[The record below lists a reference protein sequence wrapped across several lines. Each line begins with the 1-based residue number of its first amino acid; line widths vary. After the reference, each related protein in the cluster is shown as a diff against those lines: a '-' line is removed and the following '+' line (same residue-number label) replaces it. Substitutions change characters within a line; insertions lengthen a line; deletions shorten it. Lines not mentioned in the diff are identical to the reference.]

1 MLSRRQRQAL
11 LAVAVLAILVATLRP
26 GGTELPRGWSFDI
39 ASGESALA
47 ETIQNLLLFIPLGMS
62 LVWVGVSPLR
72 AIAIGAGL
80 SLSVEFL
87 QQWIPGRD
95 PSTGDIICNT
105 ISTAIGVGLVR
116 YAPRWLFVPP
126 RRSAWHAVVTASL
139 AIVVWLGTGVLLRPF
154 FPPPPY
160 HDVWTPDFNY
170 WGQYRGKVLSASL
183 GPFPLSQGAI
193 DLPFLLLAAQPLQIR
208 AVAASKPPGRPS
220 PLVSLLDERDTKV
233 MTLFVDGRA
242 LAVRY
247 HMRAELLTLEQT
259 DLRWRGALENIAPR
273 DTFTVQA
280 WRGEHGVCLNVNSE
294 RRCGFG
300 YTAGDGW
307 KLIFYPERFPDWLM
321 GVVNL
326 LWIAGWML
334 GVGYW
339 GGRAGKTPLVYV
351 AAGLSVAGLLLV
363 PPLAGL
369 KLTPPLEWLGA
380 LGGLTAGWLVADRV
394 RSTPAHKFRN
404 PHSAFRI

>member
-1 MLSRRQRQAL
+1 LSLAQRRAL
-11 LAVAVLAILVATLRP
+11 VAAAVLAILVATLRS

-47 ETIQNLLLFIPLGMS
+47 EAIQNLLLFIPLGMS
-62 LVWVGVSPLR
+62 LVWVGVRPLR
-72 AIAIGAGL
+72 AIAIGAAL

-95 PSTGDIICNT
+95 PSAGDVLTNT
-105 ISTAIGVGLVR
+105 ISTAIGVALVR
-116 YAPRWLFVPP
+116 CAPQWLFVPP

-139 AIVVWLGTGVLLRPF
+139 ATIAWFGTGVLLRPV

-160 HDVWTPDFNY
+160 HDVWTPDFNF

-183 GPFPLSQGAI
+183 GPFPLSKGPI

-208 AVAASKPPGRPS
+208 AVAASKPPGRRS
-220 PLVSLLDERDTKV
+220 PLVAILDERDTKV
-233 MTLFVDGRA
+233 MTVFVDGHA
-242 LAVRY
+242 LAVSY
-247 HMRAELLTLEQT
+247 HMRAVPLTLEQP
-259 DLRWRGALENIAPR
+259 DLRWRGAMAAVAPR

-280 WRGEHGVCLNVNSE
+280 WRGEHGVCLYVNSA

-307 KLIFYPERFPDWLM
+307 KLIFYPEQLGGWLM
-321 GVVNL
+321 GL
-326 LWIAGWML
+326 LNMLWLASWML

-339 GGRAGKTPLVYV
+339 GARAGKNPLIYV

-363 PPLAGL
+363 PLISGL
-369 KLTPPLEWLGA
+369 KMTPPLEWFGA
-380 LGGLTAGWLVADRV
+380 VGGLATGWLLGRRV
-394 RSTPAHKFRN
+394 YSMPTRTFRVPRSGFRV
-404 PHSAFRI
+404 